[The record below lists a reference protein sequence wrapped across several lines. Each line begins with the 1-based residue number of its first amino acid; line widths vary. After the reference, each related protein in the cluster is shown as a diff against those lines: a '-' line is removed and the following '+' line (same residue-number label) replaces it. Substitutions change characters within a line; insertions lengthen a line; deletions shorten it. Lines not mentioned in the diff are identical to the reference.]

1 MNNLKRLLA
10 ALFLFLM
17 FFPVCAYALDEF
29 DEEYI
34 NEIYIQNDDT
44 YRKTKDVD
52 YYDYYNDNIQD
63 PDIQL
68 IA

>member
-10 ALFLFLM
+10 ALFLFLI
-17 FFPVCAYALDEF
+17 FFPICSYALDEF

-34 NEIYIQNDDT
+34 NEITIQNDDT

-52 YYDYYNDNIQD
+52 YYDYYNDNVLE
-63 PDIQL
+63 PEL
-68 IA
+68 EMLS